1 MEIIKT
7 APAQSGPDTQD
18 KPSNINNN
26 TQAAKHSTRK
36 IRRALSPR
44 QARALETLLAGPCS
58 REKLDRV
65 TGASNGP
72 NVIMQLRKRGISIQC
87 RMEGHIDR
95 DGIAGQHGVYWL
107 PDSERQ
113 RIGSLKLLGG

>member
-1 MEIIKT
+1 MEIIRT
-7 APAQSGPDTQD
+7 APAQSGLDTQH
-18 KPSNINNN
+18 KPGNINNN
-26 TQAAKHSTRK
+26 TQTTEHSASK
-36 IRRALSPR
+36 IWRPLSPR
-44 QARALETLLAGPCS
+44 QVRALETLLTGPCS

-72 NVIMQLRKRGISIQC
+72 NVILQLRKRGITIQC
-87 RMEGHIDR
+87 RMERHIDR
-95 DGIAGQHGVYWL
+95 DGIAGRHGVYWL

>member
-18 KPSNINNN
+18 KPSNTNNN
-26 TQAAKHSTRK
+26 TQTTKYSASK
-36 IRRALSPR
+36 IWRPLSPR
-44 QARALETLLAGPCS
+44 QARALEILLTGPCS
-58 REKLDRV
+58 RERLDRV

-95 DGIAGQHGVYWL
+95 DGIAGRHGVYWL

-113 RIGSLKLLGG
+113 RIGSLKLLEG